1 MAFTAQAVQAVA
13 EGLVGHFTNNQ
24 LGEPQ
29 SLTYWLRGL
38 KEVVGY
44 NARMIEDDH
53 TIDAFSDADQTE
65 DTIQAADTWIYGMVA
80 ISTET
85 SAMVVQ
91 LWDVAT
97 PTPGTTATGHHGSL
111 RLAAAAATTPVAG
124 GVLWYPYEFFDTTSL
139 ISSTAHSDYAT
150 GSGTN
155 LTQAWTFRRT
165 Q

>member
-1 MAFTAQAVQAVA
+1 MAFKAPAVMAVA
-13 EGLVGHFTNNQ
+13 EGLVGSIPKDQ

-29 SLTYWLRGL
+29 SMTCWLRGL
-38 KEVVGY
+38 KEILFY

-53 TIDAFSDADQTE
+53 TIDVFADPDETE
-65 DTIQAADTWIYGMVA
+65 DTIQAADTWIYGFMAYSTATVA
-80 ISTET
+80 L
-85 SAMVVQ
+85 VVQ

-97 PTPGTTATGHHGSL
+97 PTPGTTATGQHGTL
-111 RLAAAAATTPVAG
+111 RLGAAAAGTPYAG
-124 GVLWYPYEFFDTTSL
+124 GVLWAPYQFFDTTSL

-155 LTQAWTFRRT
+155 LTRAWTFRRT